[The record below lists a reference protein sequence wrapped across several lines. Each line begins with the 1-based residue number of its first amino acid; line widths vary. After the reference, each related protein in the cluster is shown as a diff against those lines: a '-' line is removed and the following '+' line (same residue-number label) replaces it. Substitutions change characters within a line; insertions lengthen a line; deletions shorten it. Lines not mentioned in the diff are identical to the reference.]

1 MKRLV
6 DESSDSKNTALLLIY
21 AISENFEEL
30 WTDEEEGEKR
40 LL

>member
-1 MKRLV
+1 M
-6 DESSDSKNTALLLIY
+6 DESSNSKNTALLLIY
-21 AISENFEEL
+21 AIGENFEEEL